1 LLGSL
6 AIALIGFISLAMFS
20 KGTRRALLA
29 AMALTASTVGTL
41 HAAASPDLLDE
52 THASVRAVR
61 ALQDKVT
68 RDLMKLENV
77 LGTAIGVDDDGAAS
91 LVVYVEKGGRKTPEL
106 LNTIP
111 PAMNGIPVKVEETEQ
126 FRAFV
131 RPPNKGGGGGGGTTS
146 SGPGTPHTAAQ
157 SFPIQLGTSGGW
169 RSDLANGY
177 CCGGTLG
184 SLVQV
189 NGVQYI
195 LSNYH
200 VFESDIVLGG
210 NNTIATTGS
219 PVIQP
224 GLIDVGCNANNAQ
237 NVGTLQVVHSLPNNN
252 VDVGLAQANAGA
264 VRTDGSILEIGTISH
279 TPVGPALNQPVKKS
293 GRTTG
298 LTHSAISGLNA
309 TISVTYEN
317 ECAGGTAF
325 TKTFT
330 GQIVIA
336 NSNSGFLNS
345 GDSGSLLVEDVATNP
360 RPVGLLYAGS
370 SSTAIA
376 NPIGE
381 VLNFVG
387 AQLGGTATMVGN

>member
-1 LLGSL
+1 
-6 AIALIGFISLAMFS
+6 MFS
-20 KGTRRALLA
+20 KGTRRALIA
-29 AMALTASTVGTL
+29 AMAMTASTVGTL
-41 HAAASPDLLDE
+41 HAAAAAFPELLDE
-52 THASVRAVR
+52 THASVRAVH

-77 LGTAIGVDDDGAAS
+77 LGTAIGVDDNGNAS

-106 LNTIP
+106 LQAIP
-111 PAMNGIPVKVEETEQ
+111 PAMNGIPVKIEQTEQ

-131 RPPNKGGGGGGGTTS
+131 RPPGKGGGNGGGGSSGGGGTV
-146 SGPGTPHTAAQ
+146 SGPGTPHTRAQ
-157 SFPIQLGTSGGW
+157 AFPIQLGTSGGW

-224 GLIDVGCNANNAQ
+224 GLIDVGCNATSSQ
-237 NVGTLQVVHSLPNNN
+237 NVGTLQITHSLPNNN
-252 VDVGLAQANAGA
+252 VDVGLAQAATGA

-279 TPVGPALNQPVKKS
+279 TPVGAALNQTVKKS

-298 LTHSAISGLNA
+298 LTHSYINGLNA

-330 GQIVIA
+330 GQVVISNP
-336 NSNSGFLNS
+336 NSAFLNS

-370 SSTAIA
+370 STSAIA

-381 VLNFVG
+381 VLTFVG
-387 AQLGGTATMVGN
+387 NTLGGTATMVGN

>member
-1 LLGSL
+1 
-6 AIALIGFISLAMFS
+6 MFP
-20 KGTRRALLA
+20 KGNRRAFIAGLA
-29 AMALTASTVGTL
+29 VSAITVGTL
-41 HAAASPDLLDE
+41 QAAPSPELLDD

-68 RDLMKLENV
+68 RDLMKVENV
-77 LGTAIGVDDDGAAS
+77 LGTAIGVDDNGNAS
-91 LVVYVEKGGRKTPEL
+91 LVVYVDKDGRKTPEL
-106 LNTIP
+106 LQTL
-111 PAMNGIPVKVEETEQ
+111 PAAMEGVPVKVEQTEQ

-131 RPPNKGGGGGGGTTS
+131 RPPGKGKGGGDSGGGGGTV
-146 SGPGTPHTAAQ
+146 SGPGVPHTGAQ
-157 SFPIQLGTSGGW
+157 VLPIQLGTSGGW

-184 SLVQV
+184 SLVDV

-200 VFESDIVLGG
+200 VLEADTVLGG
-210 NNTIATTGS
+210 NSTIATTGS

-224 GLIDVGCNANNAQ
+224 GLIDVGCNATSSQ
-237 NVGTLQVVHSLPNNN
+237 NVGTLQVTHSLPTYN
-252 VDVGLAQANAGA
+252 VDVGLAQAAVGA
-264 VRTDGSILEIGTISH
+264 VRTDGSILEIGTISR
-279 TPVGPALNQPVKKS
+279 TPVVAALNQPVKKS

-298 LTHSAISGLNA
+298 LTRSYVNGLNA
-309 TISVTYEN
+309 TISVTYDN

-330 GQIVIA
+330 GQIVISNP
-336 NSNSGFLNS
+336 NSAFLAG
-345 GDSGSLLVEDVATNP
+345 GDSGSLMVEDAATNP

-370 SSTAIA
+370 STSAIA

-381 VLNFVG
+381 VLTFIGNQV
-387 AQLGGTATMVGN
+387 GGTATMVGN

>member
-1 LLGSL
+1 MFPKGNRRAFIASL
-6 AIALIGFISLAMFS
+6 AVSAITI
-20 KGTRRALLA
+20 
-29 AMALTASTVGTL
+29 GTL
-41 HAAASPDLLDE
+41 HAAPSPELLDD

-77 LGTAIGVDDDGAAS
+77 LGTAIGVDDNGNAS
-91 LVVYVEKGGRKTPEL
+91 LVVYLDKDGRKTPEL
-106 LNTIP
+106 LQNL
-111 PAMNGIPVKVEETEQ
+111 PAVMDGVPVKIEQTEQ

-131 RPPNKGGGGGGGTTS
+131 RPPGKGGGNGGGGGGTGGGGTV
-146 SGPGTPHTAAQ
+146 SGPGVPHTGAQ
-157 SFPIQLGTSGGW
+157 AMPIQLGTSGGW
-169 RSDLANGY
+169 GSDLANRY

-184 SLVQV
+184 SLVDV

-200 VFESDIVLGG
+200 VMEADTVLGG
-210 NNTIATTGS
+210 NSTIATTGS
-219 PVIQP
+219 SVIQP
-224 GLIDVGCNANNAQ
+224 GLIDVNCNANNSL
-237 NVGTLQVVHSLPNNN
+237 NVGTLRVVHSLPTYN

-264 VRTDGSILEIGTISH
+264 VRTDGSILEIGTISR
-279 TPVGPALNQPVKKS
+279 TPVTAALNQPVKKS

-298 LTHSAISGLNA
+298 LTRSYVNGLNA

-330 GQIVIA
+330 GQIVISNP
-336 NSNSGFLNS
+336 NSAFLAG
-345 GDSGSLLVEDVATNP
+345 GDSGSLMVEDAATNP

-370 SSTAIA
+370 STSAIA

-381 VLNFVG
+381 VLTFIGNQV
-387 AQLGGTATMVGN
+387 GGTATMVGN

>member
-1 LLGSL
+1 
-6 AIALIGFISLAMFS
+6 MFF
-20 KGTRRALLA
+20 KGTRRALIA

-41 HAAASPDLLDE
+41 HAAASPELLDE
-52 THASVRAVR
+52 THASVRAVK

-77 LGTAIGVDDDGAAS
+77 LGTAIGVDDNGAAS

-106 LNTIP
+106 LQTIP
-111 PAMNGIPVKVEETEQ
+111 PAMNGVPVKIEVTEQ
-126 FRAFV
+126 FHAFV
-131 RPPNKGGGGGGGTTS
+131 RPPGKGNGGGGGGGGGTIGS
-146 SGPGTPHTAAQ
+146 SGPGTPHTAVQ

-184 SLVQV
+184 SLVSV

-224 GLIDVGCNANNAQ
+224 GLVDVNCTATSAQ
-237 NVGTLQVVHSLPNNN
+237 NVGTLQVVHSLPNYN
-252 VDVGLAQANAGA
+252 VDVGLAQATTGA
-264 VRTDGSILEIGTISH
+264 VRTDGSILEIGTISQI
-279 TPVGPALNQPVKKS
+279 PLSPALNQPVKKS

-298 LTHSAISGLNA
+298 LTHSGISGLNA
-309 TISVTYEN
+309 TISVTYDN

-330 GQIVIA
+330 GQIVVT
-336 NSNSGFLNS
+336 NTNSGFLNS

-360 RPVGLLYAGS
+360 RPIGLLYAGS
-370 SSTAIA
+370 SSSAIA

-381 VLNFVG
+381 VLNFIG